1 MSDQTYLALFA
12 DGPQEGVTE
21 SRVLTGD
28 SPDQEVPVVA
38 AVEGVE
44 SIFRYR
50 LAETKEIDGHFH
62 ATYRFDAGDS
72 DPVAADSDGDN
83 EESISG
89 IY

>member
-28 SPDQEVPVVA
+28 APDQEVPV
-38 AVEGVE
+38 
-44 SIFRYR
+44 
-50 LAETKEIDGHFH
+50 
-62 ATYRFDAGDS
+62 
-72 DPVAADSDGDN
+72 VAADSDGDN